1 MHMSVSVDEAG
12 KYFGKKTSRKGLS
25 HPFTSAFLIYMSV
38 YLSAHSNRAQ
48 QLIKYC
54 HTVGTAASRH
64 TGWGGGLINI
74 MYNSD

>member
-1 MHMSVSVDEAG
+1 MTV
-12 KYFGKKTSRKGLS
+12 
-25 HPFTSAFLIYMSV
+25 YM
-38 YLSAHSNRAQ
+38 SAHSNRAQ

-54 HTVGTAASRH
+54 HTVRTAASRH